1 MKLTPIAAFRQEFII
16 RQNSLSNK
24 YGMVRSTVVIG
35 ASGFLGDD
43 LAIAPDID
51 WCAVHTGGFARH
63 PPARPRARPT
73 MDKAEGRRQNYEV
86 KNAFRFDFGLLFGFL
101 NSSLLILTFPCL
113 YIGVNT
119 P

>member
-1 MKLTPIAAFRQEFII
+1 VKLTPIAAFRQEFII

-63 PPARPRARPT
+63 PAGTAQGAPHH
-73 MDKAEGRRQNYEV
+73 G
-86 KNAFRFDFGLLFGFL
+86 
-101 NSSLLILTFPCL
+101 
-113 YIGVNT
+113 
-119 P
+119 